1 MFFYRSLGDSSKE
14 QRLSP
19 KKQMQVASKSGQ
31 TRKLGSP
38 NAKKV
43 TNCRSPNTKKTT
55 SPQQHVSIENLPN
68 PDASN
73 AIQTARKLKKMFES
87 GSNADAD
94 EVTKATNDNAKRCN
108 VKRNQT
114 TKPII
119 KKQKRGHDEMPS
131 IDANEAGPS
140 SYEQEQRV
148 DDRAIAM
155 EASGALPASS
165 AEPTIKP
172 SHKNESKADTNKT
185 PEKIPWSRD
194 EDRVLLEV
202 IKKGMEMSMEDI
214 SEIANQFPNKTAEHI
229 RARVDFLIDFLT
241 NL

>member
-1 MFFYRSLGDSSKE
+1 
-14 QRLSP
+14 
-19 KKQMQVASKSGQ
+19 MQVTSKSGQ

-38 NAKKV
+38 NTKKA
-43 TNCRSPNTKKTT
+43 TNCRSPNNKKT
-55 SPQQHVSIENLPN
+55 SPQQQATIENAPN
-68 PDASN
+68 PDTSN

-87 GSNADAD
+87 GSTADGD
-94 EVTKATNDNAKRCN
+94 EVSKGTSDNTKRCN

-114 TKPII
+114 TKPIL
-119 KKQKRGHDEMPS
+119 KKQKRGHDEMPC

-140 SYEQEQRV
+140 SNEREQTVEGK
-148 DDRAIAM
+148 AIAM
-155 EASGALPASS
+155 IPVAPPAPT
-165 AEPTIKP
+165 AETATTVKP
-172 SHKNESKADTNKT
+172 SHEIDSKANTNKT

-202 IKKGMEMSMEDI
+202 IKKGLEMSMEDI

-229 RARVDFLIDFLT
+229 RARVDFLIDYLT